1 MEHSNG
7 ESHPKSPFEVPWV
20 TRDPQ
25 SSAMT
30 RWGLWPPWQNG
41 NLHIALGRLHR
52 CAQSPIFNRKFI
64 HKWAVATT
72 SMSMWGYG
80 NSGIHGPFMDEC
92 PIYGSMSYFMAHST
106 IYLVLKLLIFFP
118 GTHYG
123 TQEIRVFLR
132 PVAKCRDFTCD
143 LISVL
148 TSFPSG
154 GLPQSS
160 SRHEHWNMETTM
172 KQPWWRLGIPLCYL
186 ILRTPPM
193 YSQMIRWS

>member
-1 MEHSNG
+1 
-7 ESHPKSPFEVPWV
+7 
-20 TRDPQ
+20 
-25 SSAMT
+25 MT
-30 RWGLWPPWQNG
+30 RWGLGPPWQNG

-52 CAQSPIFNRKFI
+52 CAQSPIFDRTFI
-64 HKWAVATT
+64 HKWALATT

-118 GTHYG
+118 GTIYG
-123 TQEIRVFLR
+123 TQEIRVFLSR
-132 PVAKCRDFTCD
+132 EMSGFHPWPHFGADQF
-143 LISVL
+143 SVR
-148 TSFPSG
+148 G
-154 GLPQSS
+154 VPQSS
-160 SRHEHWNMETTM
+160 SRHEHWNMETAM

-193 YSQMIRWS
+193 YSQMIRW

>member
-1 MEHSNG
+1 
-7 ESHPKSPFEVPWV
+7 
-20 TRDPQ
+20 
-25 SSAMT
+25 MT
-30 RWGLWPPWQNG
+30 GWGLGVPPWQNG
-41 NLHIALGRLHR
+41 NLYIALGRLHR
-52 CAQSPIFNRKFI
+52 CAQSPIFDRTFI

-80 NSGIHGPFMDEC
+80 NREFQAKFIKINSAEITFKYC
-92 PIYGSMSYFMAHST
+92 
-106 IYLVLKLLIFFP
+106 FP
-118 GTHYG
+118 GLIME
-123 TQEIRVFLR
+123 QMKSVCFLA
-132 PVAKCRDFTCD
+132 AKCGDFTCD

-148 TSFPSG
+148 TSFPRSG